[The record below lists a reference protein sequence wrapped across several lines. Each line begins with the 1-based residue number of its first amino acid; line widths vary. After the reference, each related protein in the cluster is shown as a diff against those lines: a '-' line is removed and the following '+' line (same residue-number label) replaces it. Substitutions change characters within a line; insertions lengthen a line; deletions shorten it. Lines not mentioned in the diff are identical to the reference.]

1 MNARLFVLGVAFVSL
16 PVYGHGQPYAI
27 VWFTIDG
34 GGGTSTG
41 GIYSVSGTIGQPE
54 AGRMT
59 GASYALDGGFWGF
72 VGAIQT
78 VGAPLLSVERLGAS
92 VRVYWPAST
101 AGFVLDETTLLGG
114 PPSSWSPVANVYET
128 NESHV
133 SITVPAPMGSKYYR
147 LRKQ

>member
-1 MNARLFVLGVAFVSL
+1 MNARIFVLGMVAAFL
-16 PVYGHGQPYAI
+16 PVCAQGQSYAI
-27 VWFTIDG
+27 DWFSIDG

-41 GIYSVSGTIGQPE
+41 GVYSVSGTIGQPD

-78 VGAPLLSVERLGAS
+78 IGAPLLSVERSGAS
-92 VRVYWPAST
+92 VRVFWPATT
-101 AGFVLDETTLLGG
+101 AGFVLDEAAVIGG
-114 PPSSWSPVANVYET
+114 PPSSWNPVANLYST
-128 NESHV
+128 NATHI
-133 SITVPAPMGSKYYR
+133 SITISAPIGARYYR